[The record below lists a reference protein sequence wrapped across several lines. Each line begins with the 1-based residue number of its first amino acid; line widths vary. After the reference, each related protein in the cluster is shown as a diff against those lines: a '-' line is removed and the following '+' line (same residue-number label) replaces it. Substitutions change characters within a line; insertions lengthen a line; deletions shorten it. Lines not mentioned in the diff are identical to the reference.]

1 MARLRRSK
9 LAAGFLLLFQCL
21 SERCQLA
28 GGETPRQSRGKR
40 GRYLPGP
47 GRGRAGSGRGRA
59 PPQPRGAGSA
69 GREPGEGERRPGL
82 APPPPE
88 RGPGSRLPILPYHER
103 PLYDFISYFNENS
116 GLSSFNQSAPRSLG
130 AGTVPFP
137 RPLRGV
143 PGASFPATG
152 RRRRAGLLWRAGRG
166 GTGPR
171 SPRERRPDSS
181 PPAFPPAPGP
191 SALPAASRRG
201 MAKFPCRSCLGE
213 LAGTLLPRG
222 SQ

>member
-69 GREPGEGERRPGL
+69 GREPGEGERRSGL

-130 AGTVPFP
+130 AGAVPFP

-152 RRRRAGLLWRAGRG
+152 RRRRAGLLWRAGREGRAPGAPGRGAPTAPRPPSLPRRAPPLSRQPAAG
-166 GTGPR
+166 GWQ
-171 SPRERRPDSS
+171 SS
-181 PPAFPPAPGP
+181 PADPAWE
-191 SALPAASRRG
+191 S
-201 MAKFPCRSCLGE
+201 
-213 LAGTLLPRG
+213 
-222 SQ
+222 